1 MELARSGNNSI
12 QNPAG
17 ALAAPG
23 NDAASLKNEFM
34 TLMIAQIKNQ
44 DPTKPLNS
52 AEYISQLAQFSQV
65 ESLEG
70 MRKNQSSQMVM
81 MENLGIVQSA
91 SLIGKNAM
99 VPVSEFQLDGEA
111 VEGKVYLENAAEGL
125 DLEIID
131 AQGQV
136 VSTIQLGAQ
145 DVGDVRFS
153 IDPAELGLSAGQY
166 EIKAK
171 ATLGENSLVAP
182 TYIKAPIERIHFSS
196 ASGMMMAEM
205 GYGVGVVSVLNIS
218 EVS

>member
-1 MELARSGNNSI
+1 MEVASATNNPV

-70 MRKNQSSQMVM
+70 MRKNQSNQMIM

-99 VPVSEFQLDGEA
+99 VPVSEFKLDGET
-111 VEGKVYLENAAEGL
+111 VEGKVYLENAVEAL
-125 DLEIID
+125 DIEIVNSE
-131 AQGQV
+131 GQV
-136 VSTIQLGAQ
+136 VHTMQLGAQ
-145 DVGDVRFS
+145 AVGDIRFA
-153 IDPAELGLSAGQY
+153 IDPDELGLEKGQY

-205 GYGVGVVSVLNIS
+205 GHGVDVISVLNIS

>member
-153 IDPAELGLSAGQY
+153 IDPAELGLPAGQY

-205 GYGVGVVSVLNIS
+205 GHGVGVVSVLNIS

>member
-1 MELARSGNNSI
+1 MELPRTGTNAV

-17 ALAAPG
+17 ALNAPA

-70 MRKNQSSQMVM
+70 MRANQSNQMIM

-99 VPVSEFQLDGEA
+99 VPVSELQLDNEA
-111 VEGKVYLENAAEGL
+111 VEGKIYLENAVEAL
-125 DLEIID
+125 DLDIVD

-136 VSTIQLGAQ
+136 VHTIQLGAQ
-145 DVGDVRFS
+145 GVGDIRFTV
-153 IDPAELGLSAGQY
+153 DPQAFGLTAGKYEL
-166 EIKAK
+166 KAK
-171 ATLGENSLVAP
+171 ATVGENTLVAP
-182 TYIKAPIERIHFSS
+182 TYIKAPIEKIHFSS

-205 GYGVGVVSVLNIS
+205 GHGVGVISVLNIS

>member
-1 MELARSGNNSI
+1 MEVASSSNRSA
-12 QNPAG
+12 QNPVG
-17 ALAAPG
+17 ALAVPE

-70 MRKNQSSQMVM
+70 MRKNQANQMVM

-99 VPVSEFQLDGEA
+99 VPVSEFALDAEK
-111 VEGKVYLENAAEGL
+111 VEGKVYLENAVESL
-125 DLEIID
+125 DIEIVNSE
-131 AQGQV
+131 GQV
-136 VSTIQLGAQ
+136 VHTLQLGAQ
-145 DVGDVRFS
+145 TLGDIRFA
-153 IDPAELGLSAGQY
+153 IDPEELGLAKGQY

-171 ATLGENSLVAP
+171 AIVGENSLIAP

-205 GYGVGVVSVLNIS
+205 GQGVGVISVLNIS